1 VQAVRLQP
9 RTVRNKVIS
18 LVLPIG
24 TLGQRGGGMDC
35 RRDFRTEAARVRALA
50 ESMGRSDMRQLALEI
65 ASLYEKMARQAEI
78 LAVIE
83 GEDGA
88 PEYERPVQRGL

>member
-1 VQAVRLQP
+1 
-9 RTVRNKVIS
+9 
-18 LVLPIG
+18 
-24 TLGQRGGGMDC
+24 
-35 RRDFRTEAARVRALA
+35 
-50 ESMGRSDMRQLALEI
+50 MRQLALEI